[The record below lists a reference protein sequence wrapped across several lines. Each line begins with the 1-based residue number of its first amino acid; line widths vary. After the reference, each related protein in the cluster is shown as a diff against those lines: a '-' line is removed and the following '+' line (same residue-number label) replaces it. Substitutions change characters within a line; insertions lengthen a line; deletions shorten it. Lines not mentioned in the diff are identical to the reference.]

1 MSPVKFLAKS
11 QLTIP
16 RLGGLGRSSLRGS
29 ISRSMLLLVACT
41 STAMHDC
48 SAQASER
55 PTLNHTADP
64 RPDILPRP
72 FYYAHTEYRRAYN
85 RPRFTTGW
93 IADKISPTSQE
104 ALVWQE
110 NVQAG
115 RYSSKHCPPV
125 YKTYYYPKPW
135 EALQTGPRPDFVKPA
150 SQTRPRN
157 EAPEAFARD
166 GEAIVP
172 APAGQIQLPSER

>member
-1 MSPVKFLAKS
+1 MPLLKS
-11 QLTIP
+11 QRITP
-16 RLGGLGRSSLRGS
+16 RLTQFGLSGLRRPITRS
-29 ISRSMLLLVACT
+29 LLLLAVCAPT
-41 STAMHDC
+41 GIKSSVTW
-48 SAQASER
+48 ASER

-85 RPRFTTGW
+85 RPRYTTGW
-93 IADKISPTSQE
+93 IADKIAPTSQE

-115 RYSSKHCPPV
+115 RYNGKHCPPV

-135 EALQTGPRPDFVKPA
+135 EALQTGPRPDFAKLA
-150 SQTRPRN
+150 SQTPPTT
-157 EAPEAFARD
+157 EVPEAFSRD
-166 GEAIVP
+166 GTAILP
-172 APAGQIQLPSER
+172 APAGNIEPPSDR